1 VKNKNAVLFIVTN
14 KKGIERIINYINN
27 KFRTSSKF
35 NQITNNILLNPK
47 YLEYSKT
54 ITLSLNTDNDL
65 KNHWLAGFSDAD
77 ASFQIKLINRNNR
90 TEVRLNYQ
98 IDQKKYYL
106 LVLIKG
112 FLGGNIEYRKSKDTY
127 YYGSTSYGSAKNV
140 ITYFDRYRMLSTK
153 HINYLKWRK
162 AYILVQNKDYLTEIG
177 LNKVKKKYKSTMNR
191 LSVTVVI

>member
-54 ITLSLNTDNDL
+54 IALSLNTDNNL

-112 FLGGNIEYRKSKDTY
+112 FLGGNIEYRRR
-127 YYGSTSYGSAKNV
+127 
-140 ITYFDRYRMLSTK
+140 FYR
-153 HINYLKWRK
+153 RGRDCR
-162 AYILVQNKDYLTEIG
+162 QNSDPRHSWNDPT
-177 LNKVKKKYKSTMNR
+177 
-191 LSVTVVI
+191 